1 VLRRTAVTIPNEN
14 GERPLPDRFLRR
26 IDEIEICAVLRSVHV
41 CGREV
46 QLTPTEFDVLMVLAG
61 RTNTVLSRAEIICR
75 MRGENW
81 AMNDRAVD
89 NAISGLRRKMF
100 PDGSGSRRIRTIHGR
115 GYMLTQTTPAPDD

>member
-1 VLRRTAVTIPNEN
+1 
-14 GERPLPDRFLRR
+14 
-26 IDEIEICAVLRSVHV
+26 
-41 CGREV
+41 
-46 QLTPTEFDVLMVLAG
+46 
-61 RTNTVLSRAEIICR
+61 